1 MQLDKLHQVRA
12 DTVGKNWKEK
22 EKVGQPRFGINDG
35 YRENYDPQFPRYT
48 PFNVDRRKIMDN
60 ITSTKIRKERSLFN
74 AVQRLNAFV
83 KNAVAFL
90 KLF

>member
-1 MQLDKLHQVRA
+1 MHNTKHEFVNN
-12 DTVGKNWKEK
+12 K
-22 EKVGQPRFGINDG
+22 INRLIEQD
-35 YRENYDPQFPRYT
+35 F
-48 PFNVDRRKIMDN
+48 V

-74 AVQRLNAFV
+74 AVQRNAFV